1 MSYRI
6 TKQTQITDEK
16 LATEALR
23 LAGMTYTKQGNSLCI
38 TGGPLNRAS
47 INLTTGEVSGDTDFS
62 GHSEQAFG
70 LLRQYYGEAMCR
82 DVAIK
87 QGVTVGER
95 QVERIDGEECVVL
108 YCRQA

>member
-16 LATEALR
+16 LAAEALR
-23 LAGMTYTKQGNSLCI
+23 LAGMSFTKQGNSLRI
-38 TGGPLNRAS
+38 TSGRLSGAHIDLK
-47 INLTTGEVSGDTDFS
+47 TGMVTGDSDFG

-82 DVAIK
+82 DVALK

-95 QVERIDGEECVVL
+95 QIERIDGEECVVL